1 VRRRSFIAALGG
13 AAAWPVV
20 ARAQQTRRTYR
31 VGLFTPIGRDN
42 PGMLAFFDELRL
54 NGYIEAQNLTVIAE
68 KLDAYSNQLDERAA
82 TIAKTTPDVIFSGP
96 DPYTRAIQNATRT
109 VPIVAIS
116 GNLVAAGLV
125 GSLARPNGNTTGVSM
140 FAPEL
145 DGKRQDLLIE
155 AVPGARR
162 IAALADGT
170 MSQSVPRH
178 FEELQTAARQRSIEL
193 LVFSVTK
200 PEEIAPAINEATA
213 AGAQA
218 LNFLATPLFFVHRNI
233 IIEQVA
239 NARLPAMYQWPE
251 MAEGG
256 GLAAYGSSLAEIFRQ
271 VARLVIKV
279 LNGANPSD
287 TPAEQPTKFKLVINL
302 KSAKSLGLAIP
313 PSLLARADEVI
324 E

>member
-1 VRRRSFIAALGG
+1 
-13 AAAWPVV
+13 
-20 ARAQQTRRTYR
+20 
-31 VGLFTPIGRDN
+31 
-42 PGMLAFFDELRL
+42 MLAFFDELRL

-125 GSLARPNGNTTGVSM
+125 GSLARPNGNTTGISM

-155 AVPGARR
+155 AVSGARR

-178 FEELQTAARQRSIEL
+178 FEELQSAARQRSIEL

-200 PEEIAPAINEATA
+200 PEEIAPAINEAKA

-218 LNFLATPLFFVHRNI
+218 LNFLATPLFFIHRNI

-302 KSAKSLGLAIP
+302 KSAKSLGLDVP
-313 PSLLARADEVI
+313 QSLLARADEVI